1 MGVGFLHLVK
11 YFFSRVTGNS
21 REELRPQSRGIFFIL
36 IKVEIKAKVSIRRKQ
51 NVFLKKYY
59 FFIFRREPGSLKP
72 KKTKAIKKEPKEPKE
87 RTKKKTKIETL
98 ELPPLSFQQTV
109 TSTLGTLE
117 PSNTR
122 LLV

>member
-21 REELRPQSRGIFFIL
+21 REELRPQSRDIFFIL
-36 IKVEIKAKVSIRRKQ
+36 IKVEIKAKVCIRRKH
-51 NVFLKKYY
+51 VFLKNYH

-72 KKTKAIKKEPKEPKE
+72 KKAKAIKKEPKEPKE